1 VEFVRA
7 SGQTQA
13 LVKLS
18 PTDVRAVQ
26 DEDVPAVR
34 RGGGITPKRG
44 AA

>member
-7 SGQTQA
+7 SGRTQA
-13 LVKLS
+13 LVRLS

-34 RGGGITPKRG
+34 PGGGVAPKRG